1 MTKRKDITEDVRSWS
16 RVVGAEAKGEGIMED
31 VRSWS
36 TVVGTEEKGKG
47 IMEDVHGS
55 STVVGTEVKGKGIM
69 EDVPGSSTVV
79 GTEVKGEGIMEDVPG
94 SNTVVGPEKE
104 EWVSRI
110 ETGIFE
116 MPEKDDEF
124 CVPPWELARLLE
136 PGRMEEGPNIFK
148 IEQKGHGKELHRVRV
163 VAIGPYLQAQVFNLI
178 ISDSIKRRCVKF
190 LIHWGGLNLSE
201 YLVEMKQDEQRARQC
216 YSKDFFLGTEK
227 FLDRL
232 LLDSCFILLVMTG
245 FFRSD
250 YKKEIM
256 EFVKMGDTSNCEKN
270 ENNRVCQE
278 ITGEIFYLFTLVHPN
293 TKSIKLD
300 LLMLENQIP
309 FFAIERLLQKCQVLL
324 RHLSNC
330 TVEELALSYFADL
343 YPLQC
348 RKSMHGP
355 LASCRHLLDLFHWSR
370 IPMERDQRATSSMI
384 SISNK
389 PRISIPSAVELQES
403 ATMIR
408 KKTSN
413 HFFSEKSSIFDI
425 TFERN
430 IIEWELKIPTLH
442 VYDYTS
448 SIFHNLIAFEKAY
461 QMRGFYV
468 TAYSACM
475 ARIVQTEKDAKLLRK
490 VGILA
495 NTPKTD
501 ADVVAF
507 FEDLWSEV
515 EDAPMTDKLYD
526 LFSKVTDN
534 HGDVLSNCYGGMKQR
549 YCANPV
555 ITFAACVAVP
565 SQVMYRCTGE

>member
-1 MTKRKDITEDVRSWS
+1 MS
-16 RVVGAEAKGEGIMED
+16 
-31 VRSWS
+31 
-36 TVVGTEEKGKG
+36 
-47 IMEDVHGS
+47 
-55 STVVGTEVKGKGIM
+55 KGKGIM

-79 GTEVKGEGIMEDVPG
+79 GAEAKEEGVMEDVPG
-94 SNTVVGPEKE
+94 SSTVVGAETKE
-104 EWVSRI
+104 EGGVNGRRLR
-110 ETGIFE
+110 FE
-116 MPEKDDEF
+116 YGNDRLEKDEDF
-124 CVPPWELARLLE
+124 LLPDWELARLLE
-136 PGRMEEGPNIFK
+136 PNRREGGPSIFE
-148 IEQKGHGKELHRVRV
+148 IDTKGHHKEQDRAWV
-163 VAIGPYLQAQVFNLI
+163 VAIGPYHRAKEKSI
-178 ISDSIKRRCVKF
+178 ISDSTKRLFVKF
-190 LIHWGGLNLSE
+190 LVRWCGLDLNK
-201 YLVEMKQDEQRARQC
+201 YLMEMKQDEDRARRC
-216 YSKDFFLGTEK
+216 YSGDLVYMDPESFLNM
-227 FLDRL
+227 L
-232 LLDSCFILLVMTG
+232 LLDSCFILLVMTE
-245 FFRSD
+245 FFRSND
-250 YKKEIM
+250 QRKIM
-256 EFVKMGDTSNCEKN
+256 ELVTMGDTH
-270 ENNRVCQE
+270 ENSQDQV
-278 ITGEIFYLFTLVHPN
+278 ITAEFLYLYTVAHPN
-293 TKSIKLD
+293 TKLIKLD

-309 FFAIERLLQKCQVLL
+309 FFAIERLLQNCQKLL
-324 RHLSNC
+324 SHLSDC

-355 LASCRHLLDLFHWSR
+355 FSSCRHLLDLFHWSR
-370 IPMERDQRATSSMI
+370 IPKERDQRATSSMI
-384 SISNK
+384 SISKK
-389 PRISIPSAVELQES
+389 PKISIPSAVELQES

-413 HFFSEKSSIFDI
+413 RSSSEKSSIFDI
-425 TFERN
+425 TFESN
-430 IIEWELKIPTLH
+430 VIEWELKIPTLH

-565 SQVMYRCTGE
+565 SHRSCIGVLGE